1 MSRVA
6 QYQSD
11 PAFQIISG
19 ACPHD
24 CPDACSWQVAVD
36 RASGRAVDIWGHA
49 DHPITQGGLCGK
61 VDRYL
66 ERTYHPERLH
76 TPLKRI
82 GAKGPGSQFVPI
94 SWHEALTEISQRL
107 QQVIDEYGAEAVLP
121 YSYSGTL
128 GYLQG
133 EGMATRFF
141 NRMGAS
147 QLARTICAEA
157 GFHGYSYTLGAAVGM
172 EPESYAH
179 AQLILI
185 WGSNT
190 LTSNMHLWPFIQQA
204 RKEGA
209 RVIVI

>member
-1 MSRVA
+1 MVK
-6 QYQSD
+6 
-11 PAFQIISG
+11 G
-19 ACPHD
+19 ARHSPF
-24 CPDACSWQVAVD
+24 SLV
-36 RASGRAVDIWGHA
+36 
-49 DHPITQGGLCGK
+49 
-61 VDRYL
+61 
-66 ERTYHPERLH
+66 PESKAPRRLL

-179 AQLILI
+179 ARLIPACRVMRCSDA
-185 WGSNT
+185 GSRPRGR
-190 LTSNMHLWPFIQQA
+190 LPVCPAVIGGDESGDK
-204 RKEGA
+204 RKPA
-209 RVIVI
+209 SASSAWRVMATPIGLGFR